1 MTNKILEQV
10 EQAYLKKDIP
20 QFSVG
25 DTVDVHTRI
34 VEGDKERIQVFS
46 GTVIMKKG
54 RGINETFTV
63 RRIVNN
69 EGVERIFPLHSP
81 FISKV
86 IVKRGGETRRAK
98 LFYLRERV
106 GKAVKLTEKQRAGG
120 GPAGKKE
127 AANGEAP
134 TEKPGA
140 AAKRELAAAAA
151 S

>member
-1 MTNKILEQV
+1 MTNATIQYV
-10 EQAYLKKDIP
+10 EQNYLKKEVP

-54 RGINETFTV
+54 AGINETFTV

-81 FISKV
+81 FISK
-86 IVKRGGETRRAK
+86 ITVKRSGVNRRAK
-98 LFYLRERV
+98 LFYLRGRV
-106 GKAVKLTEKQRAGG
+106 GKAVRLTEKR
-120 GPAGKKE
+120 KTK
-127 AANGEAP
+127 AATGAP
-134 TEKPGA
+134 TEAGA
-140 AAKRELAAAAA
+140 GDRKAELAAAA